1 MIIYHSLLIDLMP
14 FCRECGKE
22 IEDDWKTCP
31 FCSVEINLEK
41 TSISDTVIM
50 GDYNVQT
57 NIESKGNVKNHIL
70 TLIDALKQG
79 REERALEIFELA
91 KKIDY
96 DLAIQL
102 YNVDYNKQITEL
114 KINLIK
120 TELSLIKKSFET
132 SWLDSSEE
140 TLNKLREKS
149 NRMNVIISKCQD
161 LFNYTD
167 NDVLAL
173 DLLYEIWRYT
183 PVLVSEA
190 FGQLSHDWFISKYDE
205 MGESERSEDA
215 KFLKK
220 VSEIRRQEGIDAIN
234 DMLKMGLILIGL
246 FVIIMIII

>member
-1 MIIYHSLLIDLMP
+1 MP

-22 IEDDWKTCP
+22 IEGDWKTCP
-31 FCSVEINLEK
+31 FCSVEINSEK

-70 TLIDALKQG
+70 TLIDALEEG
-79 REERALEIFELA
+79 REDRALEIFELA

-120 TELSLIKKSFET
+120 TELLLIEKRSET

-140 TLNKLREKS
+140 SLDKLREKS
-149 NRMNVIISKCQD
+149 SAMKVIISKCQD

-183 PVLVSEA
+183 PVLVSKT
-190 FGQLSHDWFISKYDE
+190 FGQLSHDWFINKYDE
-205 MGESERSEDA
+205 IGEVKRSEDA

-220 VSEIRRQEGIDAIN
+220 AAEIRRQEGVDAIK
-234 DMLKMGLILIGL
+234 DMLKMGLGL
-246 FVIIMIII
+246 FLFGVFVIIMIVI